1 MMIEKIFIPTVKR
14 VENQITY
21 QNLSP
26 SLRERVVMVVQ
37 AWERPEYKY
46 DCEYLVLPDTPE
58 YHYSDYYCLPKTRKL
73 IYEAGKDIKYSILD
87 DDITF
92 YKRNTKYFGE
102 DSNMEKS
109 RKVASHSEV
118 EDMFSLFDEWL
129 DEPEVTVCG
138 CAQLQNPPFPTL
150 YANNSSLTSTYW
162 INGSDFKDLL
172 PTLDLTSVRMG
183 EDVCFLLSLLV
194 NGFGNRVSN
203 EYVIAN
209 QSVASK
215 TFGSVLWDSQ
225 RIEQTE
231 KDHKILAKMFPGIY
245 NIVYQAGGGN
255 TRQEGGYR
263 NQGKSSIKWSKAY
276 KYFDNTLENF
286 FNN

>member
-1 MMIEKIFIPTVKR
+1 MIEKIFIPTVKR
-14 VENQITY
+14 VKNQITY
-21 QNLSP
+21 ENLSP

-37 AWERPEYKY
+37 AWERPEYEY
-46 DCEYLVLPDTPE
+46 DCEYLVLPDTSE

-73 IYEAGKDIKYSILD
+73 IYESGKDMKYSVLD

-92 YKRNTKYFGE
+92 YKRNAKYFGKN
-102 DSNMEKS
+102 SNMEKS

-118 EDMFSLFDEWL
+118 EDMFRLFDEWL

-138 CAQLQNPPFPTL
+138 CAQLQNPPFPKL

-162 INGSDFKDLL
+162 INGPDFKDLL

-183 EDVCFLLSLLV
+183 EDVCFLLSLLA

-215 TFGSVLWDSQ
+215 TFESVLWDSQ

-231 KDHKILAKMFPGIY
+231 KDHKTLARMFPGIY
-245 NIVYQAGGGN
+245 NIVYKAGSN
-255 TRQEGGYR
+255 IRQEGGYR
-263 NQGKSSIKWSKAY
+263 NQGKSIIKWSKAY
-276 KYFDNTLENF
+276 KYFDNNLRKF
-286 FNN
+286 L

>member
-1 MMIEKIFIPTVKR
+1 MIEKIFIPTVKR
-14 VENQITY
+14 VKNQITY
-21 QNLSP
+21 ENLSP

-37 AWERPEYKY
+37 AWERPEYEY
-46 DCEYLVLPDTPE
+46 DCEYLVLPDTSE

-73 IYEAGKDIKYSILD
+73 IYESGKDMKYSVLD

-92 YKRNTKYFGE
+92 YKRNAKYFGKN
-102 DSNMEKS
+102 SNMEKS

-118 EDMFSLFDEWL
+118 EDMFRLFDEWL

-138 CAQLQNPPFPTL
+138 CAQLQNPPFPKL

-162 INGSDFKDLL
+162 INGPDFKDLL

-183 EDVCFLLSLLV
+183 EDVCFLLSLLA

-231 KDHKILAKMFPGIY
+231 KDHKTLARMFPGIY
-245 NIVYQAGGGN
+245 NIVYKPGSN

-263 NQGKSSIKWSKAY
+263 NQGKSIIKWSKAY
-276 KYFDNTLENF
+276 KYFDNNLRKF
-286 FNN
+286 L